1 MNEIAV
7 TIATAAG
14 LFAGTN
20 IDDVVVLA
28 VLFLSGRVS
37 GAPKP
42 WQIWAG
48 QYAGFTVLVLISVA
62 VALGLAIVPD
72 GWVGLLGVIPF
83 VLGARGLLKAV
94 RAHGNGEHLSAAP
107 ATSLWSVA
115 ALTIVNGAD
124 NLAVY
129 PLVLRTIGPGA
140 AIITLMVF
148 AAGVAL
154 YCLIGS
160 WLASHKKVIAVIESY
175 GHWIVPVVFM
185 ALGVIIVLSSGV
197 LNKIF

>member
-1 MNEIAV
+1 MKGIAA
-7 TIATAAG
+7 TIAAAAG

-20 IDDVVVLA
+20 IDDIAVLA
-28 VLFLSGRVS
+28 VLFLSSRAS

-48 QYAGFTVLVLISVA
+48 QYAGFTVLVVISVA
-62 VALGLAIVPD
+62 AVAGLAIVPG

-94 RAHGNGEHLSAAP
+94 RARNNGEHLNAAP

-115 ALTIVNGAD
+115 TLTIVNGAD

-129 PLVLRTIGPGA
+129 PPVLRTIGPGPSV
-140 AIITLMVF
+140 ITLMVF

-160 WLASHKKVIAVIESY
+160 WLASHKKVIALIESY
-175 GHWIVPVVFM
+175 GHWIVPAVFM
-185 ALGVIIVLSSGV
+185 ALGVIIVLTSGV